1 MKCRWSHCKHGGE
14 VNKSEAVKEGSSYY
28 HPECYAERK
37 AINEIIRIYHE
48 KVDAHPVES
57 YLRGTINDLI
67 YKQDVSAEFLLFALQ
82 FCIDHGWSLHTP
94 GGLRYVAKDV
104 TAKKTWVKMKDQE
117 TLRKLKDETTNI
129 DVSEDWSLPE
139 IKTACK
145 SSRTKFSNV
154 LGV

>member
-1 MKCRWSHCKHGGE
+1 
-14 VNKSEAVKEGSSYY
+14 
-28 HPECYAERK
+28 
-37 AINEIIRIYHE
+37 
-48 KVDAHPVES
+48 
-57 YLRGTINDLI
+57 
-67 YKQDVSAEFLLFALQ
+67 
-82 FCIDHGWSLHTP
+82 
-94 GGLRYVAKDV
+94 
-104 TAKKTWVKMKDQE
+104 MKDQE